1 MSNYAGQLVNYK
13 YNPKAQCGW
22 HILLSELIYT
32 FDTCCELSFSAGRN
46 FFAGI
51 FQKLSNYDVCETLST
66 YVVSKI
72 KKNIFELLQV

>member
-32 FDTCCELSFSAGRN
+32 FDTCCELSFSAGILL
-46 FFAGI
+46 AGI
-51 FQKLSNYDVCETLST
+51 FHKLSNHDVCETLST